1 MTTLMAIVSDNLRSD
16 IAEKIHSQCA
26 KVFTVSEV
34 AAMEEDHYGIL
45 LRYIEEMKAAGNVAP
60 RAIKQ
65 NALEIH
71 GAQVQPDG
79 TVKTAVS
86 LNLSILFQME
96 GTRTDLETGE
106 NSEALNRYARGAVMV
121 APTYKSGANNS
132 LYGHVA
138 TYASALQRNPKAVFN
153 TNGSVQLM
161 AGSGITQ
168 KKVLLPH
175 DNSYV
180 IFSIHSGEI
189 EIADGISYMIQNI
202 DIRNAVLMDKTGS
215 SNVIEQSEYDFDS
228 IPETVPTNVPA
239 QAPMVIPAATGE
251 RRVPAVPQKPATPTM
266 APRRNT
272 TNLFG

>member
-1 MTTLMAIVSDNLRSD
+1 MTTLMAIISDNLRAD

-34 AAMEEDHYGIL
+34 AALEDEHYAIL
-45 LRYIEEMKAAGNVAP
+45 LQYIEAQKAAKVETP
-60 RAIKQ
+60 MRAIKQ
-65 NALEIH
+65 SALEIH
-71 GAQVQPDG
+71 GAQTQPDG

-132 LYGHVA
+132 LYGQVA
-138 TYASALQRNPKAVFN
+138 TYASTLQRNPKAVFN
-153 TNGSVQLM
+153 TNGSVQLL

-168 KKVLLPH
+168 KKVVLNQ

-180 IFSIHSGEI
+180 IFSIHSGDI
-189 EIADGISYMIQNI
+189 EIADGVSYMIQNI

-215 SNVIEQSEYDFDS
+215 SNVIEQSEFDFDS
-228 IPETVPTNVPA
+228 LPEAVPTNVPA

-251 RRVPAVPQKPATPTM
+251 RRVPAVAKPAPPATP
-266 APRRNT
+266 RRQAT
-272 TNLFG
+272 QLFG